1 MDFTAGLMPL
11 DTALAQMLDR
21 ITPLNATETVPLL
34 QAFSRVTA
42 HDIVSPLDV
51 PGFDNAAM
59 DGYAV
64 RLNDLRDGAAL
75 PVAGKA
81 FAGPPGNP
89 PRPAGGRFRLNT
101 RAPGAAGGRGGGGGG
116 AFSPAPA
123 PRPPPAGRAGT
134 CIRIMTGAPVPE
146 GCDAVVMQEETE
158 QTEAGVRFI
167 APVKAGQHIRRRGED
182 IAHGAVVF
190 PAGTPL
196 TVAELPVLA
205 SLGIAEVEVV
215 RKVRVAV
222 FSTGDELQLPGQPL
236 GDGQI
241 YDTNRL
247 AVHLMLQ
254 QLGYEVINLGII
266 PDDPAK
272 LRDAFIAADQQA
284 DVVISSGGVSVG
296 EADYTKT
303 ILEELGEIGFWK
315 LAIKPGKPFAFGKL
329 SSSWFC
335 GLPGNPVSAT
345 VTFCQLVQPLLA
357 KLSGKHGPLQAPR
370 LRVRAATRLKK
381 SPGRLDF
388 QRGILQRNPD
398 GELVVNTTGHQGS
411 HIFSSFSLGNCF
423 IVLERERGHVE
434 AGEWVE
440 VEPFSHLFGGL

>member
-11 DTALAQMLDR
+11 DTALTQMLNR

-42 HDIVSPLDV
+42 HDLVSPLDV
-51 PGFDNAAM
+51 PGFDNSAM

-64 RLNDLRDGAAL
+64 RLAELTDGAVL

-81 FAGPPGNP
+81 FAGQPFNDVWP
-89 PRPAGGRFRLNT
+89 
-101 RAPGAAGGRGGGGGG
+101 
-116 AFSPAPA
+116 
-123 PRPPPAGRAGT
+123 AGT

-146 GCDAVVMQEETE
+146 GCDAVVMQEQTE
-158 QTEAGVRFI
+158 QTDGGVRFI
-167 APVKAGQHIRRRGED
+167 APVKSGQNIRRRGED
-182 IAHGAVVF
+182 IANGAVVF
-190 PAGTPL
+190 PAGTRL

-205 SLGIAEVEVV
+205 SLGIAEVEVI

-236 GDGQI
+236 ADGQI

-254 QLGYEVINLGII
+254 GLGCEVVNLGII

-272 LRDAFIAADQQA
+272 LREVFIQADQQA

-296 EADYTKT
+296 EADYTKE

-329 SSSWFC
+329 NHSWFC
-335 GLPGNPVSAT
+335 GLPGNPVSAAL
-345 VTFCQLVQPLLA
+345 TFYQLVQPLLA
-357 KLSGKHGPLQAPR
+357 KLSGNVGQTQPMR
-370 LRVRAATRLKK
+370 LRVRAASRLKK

-388 QRGILQRNPD
+388 QRGVLQRNPD
-398 GELVVNTTGHQGS
+398 GELVVSSTGHQGS

-423 IVLERERGHVE
+423 IVLERERDNVE

-440 VEPFSHLFGGL
+440 VEPFNHLFGGL